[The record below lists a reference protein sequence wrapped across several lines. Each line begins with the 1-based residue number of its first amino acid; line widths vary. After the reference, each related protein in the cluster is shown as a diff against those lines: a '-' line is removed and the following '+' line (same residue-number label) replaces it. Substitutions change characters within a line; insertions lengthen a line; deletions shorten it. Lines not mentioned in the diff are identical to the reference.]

1 MCQCL
6 GLGCSVSR
14 DADAAERYRGVT
26 VRFRGQVKV
35 TAGPRKPKSTLTDRE
50 GVQWDEKETEI

>member
-6 GLGCSVSR
+6 GLGCSVFR

-26 VRFRGQVKV
+26 VRFRGQGKV
-35 TAGPRKPKSTLTDRE
+35 TAGTRKPKSTLTDRE
-50 GVQWDEKETEI
+50 GVL

>member
-6 GLGCSVSR
+6 GLGCSVFR

-26 VRFRGQVKV
+26 VRFRGQGRV
-35 TAGPRKPKSTLTDRE
+35 TAGTRKPKSTLTDRE
-50 GVQWDEKETEI
+50 GVLWDEKETEI